1 VRGVALRCNRET
13 GVWVVMRRQGAHVRA
28 MCLMHMS
35 LVPIC
40 SARAGRSGGGA
51 WRRAAAWRPIA

>member
-1 VRGVALRCNRET
+1 MRCNRET